1 MKLHRFYSKSL
12 TQSSLDIELDDL
24 QSNHLKR
31 VLRLHESDEVE
42 VFNGTGLYANFVIK
56 ELSRNN
62 VKVVLN
68 SKINQ
73 SPQASHKTSS
83 LLPILKKDSLTFMIQ
98 KIVEIGMHEIILYRP
113 KKIDQSVAKKD
124 LQKIVNKLEEV
135 AISACKQSGN
145 NYLPKITLFSSL
157 KEALDMKNAHN
168 TNIIAFNFS
177 GKGTFLQSDIVES
190 EQIII
195 SGPESGFSDD
205 ELELLNSHNVN
216 IRLLGK
222 NILRAET
229 AAIVGA
235 TLLQNYLGEL

>member
-1 MKLHRFYSKSL
+1 MKLHRFYNKSF
-12 TQSSLDIELDDL
+12 TESSLDIELDDL

-31 VLRLHESDEVE
+31 ALRLHESDEVE
-42 VFNGTGLYANFVIK
+42 VFNGSGLYANFVIK
-56 ELSRNN
+56 ELGRTN
-62 VKVVLN
+62 VRLALN

-73 SPQASHKTSS
+73 SPKAPHKISS

-98 KIVEIGMHEIILYRP
+98 KIVEIGMHEIILYKP
-113 KKIDQSVAKKD
+113 KNIDQSVAKKD

-135 AISACKQSGN
+135 VISACKQSGN
-145 NYLPKITLFSSL
+145 NYLPKIRLFPNL
-157 KEALDMKNAHN
+157 EEALNMKNAHN
-168 TNIIAFNFS
+168 INITAFDFS
-177 GKGTFLQSDIVES
+177 GKGTFLQSDIAES

-205 ELELLNSHNVN
+205 ELKLLNLHNVN